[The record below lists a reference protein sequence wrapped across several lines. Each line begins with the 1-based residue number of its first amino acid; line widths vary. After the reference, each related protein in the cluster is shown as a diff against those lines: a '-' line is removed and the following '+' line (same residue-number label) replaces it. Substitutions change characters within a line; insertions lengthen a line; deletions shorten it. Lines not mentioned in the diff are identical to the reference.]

1 MGIDNTVKEV
11 TIPPNKKAQ
20 LTLYINVPV
29 EAEEKEYPTT
39 VLFFSKSE
47 LYKANKQLSSNTN
60 SQVTGAIGSN
70 LIVLVSKQNTFTK
83 VLEIIKTN
91 SPKII
96 DSFQKIEFSPLVK
109 NNSFGAISASG
120 SAKLVNWRK
129 QTIAEFQIYP
139 DTILGHNSRELRALL
154 SDSDPEKPELG
165 SFSFKSKFLLGPYQI
180 VITLVDENNNLISQ
194 YVDVFYALPLAIIL
208 AIILGTAIYSY
219 FYKTKPKMTSL

>member
-165 SFSFKSKFLLGPYQI
+165 SFSFKSKSTIIGLKPGRGIIWEPSKSSGSGCPH
-180 VITLVDENNNLISQ
+180 LIYSIS
-194 YVDVFYALPLAIIL
+194 PLASRII
-208 AIILGTAIYSY
+208 Y
-219 FYKTKPKMTSL
+219 TKVIK